1 MDESVRR
8 AHRSSSPFTDEQE
21 TRRPVGQKPQ
31 TESAGLLVLEHSSY
45 RARRPPHTLAE
56 LKETVEVFAESLDE
70 DEVIDAVRHVRTR
83 AHACMRHR
91 GGRFEGTLQDSCLMC
106 SLYV

>member
-1 MDESVRR
+1 MNRKL
-8 AHRSSSPFTDEQE
+8 AGRSARSPKLSPLDYWFWSI
-21 TRRPVGQKPQ
+21 VL
-31 TESAGLLVLEHSSY
+31 TELGNPL
-45 RARRPPHTLAE
+45 TLWQSR
-56 LKETVEVFAESLDE
+56 KKTVEVFAESLDE

-91 GGRFEGTLQDSCLMC
+91 GERLEGTLQDSCLMC